1 MKYSYGTSPNFKTPT
16 LSRHCPRHSALPF
29 SLIPPTTFQ
38 SRYFQICYIDEET
51 WPTPLPLPLGNMSQ
65 RCSWLFPLHKTTTMR
80 SYLLKLLSSCK
91 FRSLEGQH
99 EPKAS
104 PFCNRISC
112 CGLAGGQRRQHELSR
127 KTSPPQQYMLNPNS
141 MPGNGRNEGTVI
153 T

>member
-51 WPTPLPLPLGNMSQ
+51 WPTPLPPPLGNMSQ

-112 CGLAGGQRRQHELSR
+112 CGLAGGQRRQHKLSR
-127 KTSPPQQYMLNPNS
+127 KTSPPQQYVLNPNS
-141 MPGNGRNEGTVI
+141 MPGNGWNEGTVI